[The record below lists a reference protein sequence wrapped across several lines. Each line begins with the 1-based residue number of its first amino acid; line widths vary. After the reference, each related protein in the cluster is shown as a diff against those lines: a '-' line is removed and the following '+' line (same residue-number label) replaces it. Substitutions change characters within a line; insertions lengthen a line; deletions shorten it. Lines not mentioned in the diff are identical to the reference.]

1 MDNGKEVVAKIPNL
15 NAPRPPFTIASEV
28 ATMNFMCLKSMTG
41 VQELRRLRWVLN
53 SAEFIL
59 MEKVNGVELQQVWPR
74 MEVEDRREVVK
85 AVTTYQ
91 KSWAFVTFDKYGSLY
106 FTEDFNGK
114 NVPSLV
120 YTNEKG
126 QRVEDS
132 RFVIG
137 TSCDMF
143 EYGRRAIDFDRGAWS
158 SLEEYHAT
166 IGHRELARAQEPPY
180 LPLGTIEQCL
190 RFPALYS
197 YEPTREEKIAT
208 SRSYLKLLK
217 YVLPADRSLGFS
229 HLWHEAL
236 HAGNILMDPN
246 KILRMV
252 TPLSEGARFAY
263 CGFNESQSF
272 RQAFHD

>member
-1 MDNGKEVVAKIPNL
+1 MDNGKEVVAKISNL
-15 NAPRPPFTIASEV
+15 NAPRPHFTIASEV
-28 ATMNFMCLKSMTG
+28 ATMKFRGCEVLCTDVPQVHDWSSRA
-41 VQELRRLRWVLN
+41 QETPVG
-53 SAEFIL
+53 ADFIL
-59 MEKVNGVELQQVWPR
+59 MEKVNGVELQQVRPR

-85 AVTTYQ
+85 AVTAYQ

-106 FTEDFNGK
+106 FAEDFKGK
-114 NVPSLV
+114 NIPSLV

-137 TSCDMF
+137 PSTSRDMF
-143 EYGRRAIDFDRGAWS
+143 EYGRRAIDFDRGPWS

-190 RFPALYS
+190 RFPTLYS
-197 YEPTREEKIAT
+197 YEPTREEKIAA

-236 HAGNILMDPN
+236 HAGDLLVDPN
-246 KILRMV
+246 KIW
-252 TPLSEGARFAY
+252 
-263 CGFNESQSF
+263 
-272 RQAFHD
+272 